1 MSAKRENAKS
11 DHCNYVAT
19 KCCGR
24 DARGPSEELEWECNS
39 ESAKLASVFNDSKLS
54 PCNHDLPNPVMEG
67 TLHLRLLQ
75 SFALISTLILMSAF
89 VLPDPLRSAAKQQRL
104 QTGTAQQ
111 SPSPSPTPMPVP
123 LPPPTV
129 KINDYRTPAGRIIG
143 AALTSDRAY
152 TRLAYLTDRIGNRLS
167 GSKNLAR
174 AIQWALAEMKSDGLD
189 NIRAE
194 KVMVPHW
201 VRGEESLEMIS
212 PEPRKLS
219 LVGLGNS
226 VSTPPEGIVA
236 EAIVVRS
243 FDELEALG
251 ERVRGKIVVYNAP
264 FVSYGETVKYRG
276 TGASRAAR
284 YGAVAALVRSITPV
298 SLQTPH
304 TGAMTYNEKQ
314 PKIPTAAITIE
325 GAELLQRMND
335 RGERPT
341 LRLKMEAKFLPDA
354 ESANVVAELKG
365 SEKPDEVVLL
375 GGHFDSWD
383 VGQGAQD
390 DGGGVIIAWETVRL
404 LKELGLRPRRT
415 IRVVLYTN
423 EENGARGGDAYRDAH
438 RAEIAKH
445 ILVIESDSGC
455 YRPEGFGLATTAPPQ
470 ARANFIE
477 IAKLLTGIRADR
489 IAANGGGTDINPM
502 MKEGVVGASLNVD
515 GTKYFEI
522 HHTAADTLDKVNP
535 QELALCV
542 AAMAVMAYTVAD
554 MPQELS
560 GSTPNR

>member
-1 MSAKRENAKS
+1 MI
-11 DHCNYVAT
+11 
-19 KCCGR
+19 
-24 DARGPSEELEWECNS
+24 
-39 ESAKLASVFNDSKLS
+39 
-54 PCNHDLPNPVMEG
+54 
-67 TLHLRLLQ
+67 
-75 SFALISTLILMSAF
+75 LISTFAS
-89 VLPDPLRSAAKQQRL
+89 PRPLRSAAKQQQL
-104 QTGTAQQ
+104 TAPASQQ
-111 SPSPSPTPMPVP
+111 SASPSPSPSPTPTPVP

-129 KINDYRTPAGRIIG
+129 KIDDYRLPAGRIIG

-152 TRLAYLTDRIGNRLS
+152 ARLAYLTDRIGNRLS
-167 GSKNLAR
+167 GSKNLER
-174 AIQWALAEMKSDGLD
+174 AIAWAVTEMKSDGLD
-189 NIRAE
+189 NVRAE

-201 VRGEESLEMIS
+201 VRGAESLEMIS

-219 LVGLGNS
+219 LLGLGNS
-226 VSTPPEGIVA
+226 VSTPPEGITA
-236 EAIVVRS
+236 EAVVVRS

-251 ERVRGKIVVYNAP
+251 EGVRGKIVVYNVP
-264 FVSYGETVKYRG
+264 FVTYGETVRYRG
-276 TGASRAAR
+276 SGASRASR

-298 SLQTPH
+298 SLQSPH
-304 TGAMTYNEKQ
+304 TGAMTYDEKQ

-335 RGERPT
+335 RGERPK
-341 LRLKMEAKFLPDA
+341 LRLKMEARFLPDA

-365 SEKPDEVVLL
+365 SEKPDEVILL

-390 DGGGVIIAWETVRL
+390 DGGGVIIAWEAVRL

-415 IRVVLYTN
+415 IRVVLFTN

-438 RAEIAKH
+438 RAEIANH
-445 ILVIESDSGC
+445 VLVIESDSGC

-477 IAKLLTGIRADR
+477 IAKLLAGIRANR
-489 IAANGGGTDINPM
+489 IAANGGGTDINPV

-522 HHTAADTLDKVNP
+522 HHSEADTLDKVNP

-554 MPQELS
+554 MPQALS
-560 GSTPNR
+560 RSTSASP